1 MLSIL
6 AKLLKALNSEA
17 SPSQISLAVCFA
29 LIMALTPLLSWHN
42 AIVLLLALVIK
53 VNLSAFIVS
62 LGLFSLLA
70 WFVDPYSA
78 SLGEQILT
86 APGLQETWTSL
97 YQIDFLRI
105 TKFNHTLVMGG
116 LVVSLIAFLPVFFLC
131 RFLVVQYRAKLLV
144 WVEKLWIAKL
154 IKGSKFYRIY
164 QAIAS

>member
-116 LVVSLIAFLPVFFLC
+116 LVVSLIAFLPVFFLS
-131 RFLVVQYRAKLLV
+131 RFLVVQYRAKLLA